1 MKLKLWVKVVG
12 ALGIVLVATVVTT
25 VAILSS
31 MDFNRFKA
39 DVERLAE
46 DATGRELTIA
56 GDMKLAISL
65 SPSLNVS
72 GVTLANAAWG
82 EQKPM
87 MVLKNLQVKVD
98 LVSLLSGQ
106 IDIDYIVMDGLDL
119 VLQTDGKGRANWEF
133 EAPGAQDV
141 AATKSAGGLSFTPRV
156 RDVRLKNVDLT
167 YIDGATHG
175 RFQVA
180 LATVD
185 LQAESFTSPM
195 RAVIEAAYK
204 GVNVEARA
212 ELGSLQHFIGT
223 EGGSFPVNL
232 NVNAPGM
239 TVTVT
244 GGVEQP
250 SAGMKV
256 EARVQATVT
265 ELPTLAKLAGVD
277 LPQVGRLDARF
288 NVTGAGTTY
297 AFSAIDAKA
306 GSSDFKGSV
315 KLDLAAKRPKLTG
328 KIKSNLVDLDQ
339 LAGLEMPK
347 AQGAAYSGPQVAQ
360 VAKVPPPGTAKPVF
374 SSEPLP
380 IAALYS
386 ADLDLS
392 LSATKVLVR
401 TVNLAAVSAQ
411 VNLNAG
417 RLEVSDVQL
426 TVDDGRFD
434 GRFVLN
440 GRGEVPSASVEAKV
454 RGLDLGAV
462 LTALGQGRLLTLNI
476 NSDVDVM
483 SGGASIQA
491 LMAGLNGQVSFSG
504 RDGRIQDK
512 TILDLTAG
520 LGAAVPWDTHQN
532 GSLISCALGRLPI
545 KDGTMTAETVL
556 ADTPDIGVRVTGN
569 IDLGGERLHLT
580 IIPNAKTTSLASF
593 AVPVRLKG
601 ALSAPYV
608 SVDPKDAVMGTVANI
623 VKAPVGILVDILG
636 GGSNV
641 NGTGGADD
649 PCLKGLSGGK
659 TPASEPKAAPAP
671 QAKPETLEDIGN
683 KLKGLFGQ

>member
-1 MKLKLWVKVVG
+1 MTLKLWVKVVG
-12 ALGIVLVATVVTT
+12 ALGIVLVATVVAT
-25 VAILSS
+25 VVTLSS

-46 DATGRELTIA
+46 DATGRELTIE
-56 GDMKLAISL
+56 GDLNLAISL

-72 GVTLANAAWG
+72 GVTLGNAAWG
-82 EQKPM
+82 EPQLM
-87 MVLKNLQVKVD
+87 FVLKNLQAKVD

-106 IDIDYIVMDGLDL
+106 IDVDYIVLDGLSL
-119 VLQTDGKGRANWEF
+119 VLQSDGKGRANWEF
-133 EAPGAQDV
+133 EAPGAPG
-141 AATKSAGGLSFTPRV
+141 AADTKSAGGLSFSPRV

-167 YIDGATHG
+167 YIDGATDG

-195 RAVIEAAYK
+195 IAVIEAAYK

-212 ELGSLQHFIGT
+212 ELGSFQHLIGT

-232 NVNAPGM
+232 NISAPGM
-239 TVTVT
+239 AVTVT

-250 SAGMKV
+250 SAGMKL
-256 EARVQATVT
+256 EARVTATVT
-265 ELPTLAKLAGVD
+265 ELLTLAKLAGVD

-288 NVTGAGTTY
+288 NVAGAGTTY
-297 AFSAIDAKA
+297 AFSAIDVKA
-306 GSSDFKGSV
+306 GRSDFKGNV
-315 KLDLAAKRPKLTG
+315 KLDLAAKRPKLLG
-328 KIKSNLVDLDQ
+328 KIKSNVVDLDQ

-347 AQGAAYSGPQVAQ
+347 AQGAGYTSPQ
-360 VAKVPPPGTAKPVF
+360 VAKVAQTPPPGEARPVF
-374 SSEPLP
+374 SSAPLP

-392 LSATKVLVR
+392 LSATKVSVR

-417 RLEVSDVQL
+417 RLEVKDVKL
-426 TVDDGRFD
+426 TIDDGQFD

-440 GRGEVPSASVEAKV
+440 GRGKVPSASAKAKV

-476 NSDVDVM
+476 NSDVDVI
-483 SGGASIQA
+483 SGGASVQA
-491 LMAGLNGQVSFSG
+491 LMAGLNGQFSFSG

-520 LGAAVPWDTHQN
+520 LGVAMPWGTHQD

-545 KDGTMTAETVL
+545 KDGVMTAETVL

-569 IDLGGERLHLT
+569 VDLGGERLHLT

-593 AVPVRLKG
+593 AVPVRLERCAQC
-601 ALSAPYV
+601 ALCVRRSQRR
-608 SVDPKDAVMGTVANI
+608 
-623 VKAPVGILVDILG
+623 G
-636 GGSNV
+636 GGH
-641 NGTGGADD
+641 GCQHRQG
-649 PCLKGLSGGK
+649 SGGY
-659 TPASEPKAAPAP
+659 
-671 QAKPETLEDIGN
+671 LDRY
-683 KLKGLFGQ
+683 FGWCRRWQRHGCEQTILALRG